1 MTYDELHDGLKEHG
15 YVIYATQEKSAGVFR
30 LANMGQLTG
39 DDIAGL
45 LPSLRRGRR
54 PVRALELL
62 ICPAEKRDGAVS
74 R

>member
-39 DDIAGL
+39 EDIAGFFRAFDEVVARCA
-45 LPSLRRGRR
+45 PSTR
-54 PVRALELL
+54 
-62 ICPAEKRDGAVS
+62 
-74 R
+74 